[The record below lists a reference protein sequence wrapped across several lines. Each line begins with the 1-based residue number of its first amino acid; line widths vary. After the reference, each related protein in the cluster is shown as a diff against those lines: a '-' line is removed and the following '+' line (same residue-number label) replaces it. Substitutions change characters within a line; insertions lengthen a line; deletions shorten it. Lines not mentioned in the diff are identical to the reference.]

1 VGVSTT
7 FFLVIVKEVLMTF
20 CGGRKSTATPPFICD
35 KIRELRST
43 TFVQRN
49 VEESVYKEKTVFV
62 KL

>member
-1 VGVSTT
+1 M
-7 FFLVIVKEVLMTF
+7 MTF

-49 VEESVYKEKTVFV
+49 VKQSVYKEREQC
-62 KL
+62 LSSSNLL